1 MTRDEGSRGGAVAR
15 RGNLDEIT
23 GAIID
28 TAMAIHRDLG
38 PGLLE
43 TVYEIV
49 LARALEKRG
58 WNVERQKSVSF
69 MYDDMVFDDGFRIDL
84 LVERQVVVELKSVEK
99 LAPVHSKQVLTYL
112 RLMDLRV
119 GLLINFGSALLK
131 DGLHRIVN
139 QLPPSASP
147 RLRVNSDGLD
157 SESFTRRRG
166 GAGDQL

>member
-1 MTRDEGSRGGAVAR
+1 MTRDEGSRRGAEAR
-15 RGNLDEIT
+15 RGDLDEIT

-147 RLRVNSDGLD
+147 RLRVNSDGSD

-166 GAGDQL
+166 GAEDQP